1 MSSVFKN
8 RFLRS
13 PQRFYLGL
21 STLGLVLLFLLHLT
35 IGKVSIPL
43 VETLKILFTSDS
55 DQPGWRSII
64 WQFRLPKAIAAS
76 LAGAALA
83 VSGLQLQTLFQNPL
97 AGPFTLGISSGA
109 SLGVAIVVLAAET
122 FGWEGWLQLGGWA
135 TIVAACVG
143 SFLVTAIVL
152 VAAQRVKSGSA
163 LLIVGLMFGY
173 GTGAMVN
180 ILLQMSSAQQVQQ
193 FVIWTFG
200 SFGGVTWAQLPTM
213 AGGIGLGLGLAT
225 LLTTQLNSM
234 VLGEAQALTLGV
246 DVQKVRLGVLLSASL
261 LAGGV
266 TAFCGPIAFI
276 GVSVPHLARGILKTA
291 DLRWLL
297 PGVMVLGAGL
307 ALLADLV
314 AQNIVPRSVLPLN
327 AVTALM
333 GTPLI
338 TWIVVRQRRSN

>member
-1 MSSVFKN
+1 MKSRFK
-8 RFLRS
+8 FKSS
-13 PQRFYLGL
+13 PQQFYLLL
-21 STLGLVLLFLLHLT
+21 SLLSLVILFVLHLT
-35 IGKVSIPL
+35 IGKVPIPL
-43 VETLKILFTSDS
+43 VETLKILFTSDRT
-55 DQPGWRSII
+55 QPGWRSII
-64 WQFRLPKAIAAS
+64 WQFRLPKAIVAS

-109 SLGVAIVVLAAET
+109 SLGVAVVVLAAET
-122 FGWEGWLQLGGWA
+122 FQWDSLSQLGSWA
-135 TIVAACVG
+135 TIVAACLG
-143 SFLVTAIVL
+143 SFLVTATVL
-152 VAAQRVKSGSA
+152 MASKWVKSGSA
-163 LLIVGLMFGY
+163 LLILGLMFGY
-173 GTGAMVN
+173 GTGAVVN
-180 ILLQMSSAQQVQQ
+180 ILLQVSSAQQVQQ

-213 AGGIGLGLGLAT
+213 AGGIALGLGLAT

-234 VLGEAQALTLGV
+234 VLGEMQATTLGV

-276 GVSVPHLARGILKTA
+276 GVSVPHLARGVLKTA

-307 ALLADLV
+307 ALIADLV
-314 AQNIVPRSVLPLN
+314 AQNVLPRSVLPLN

-338 TWIVVRQRRSN
+338 TWIVVRQGRSN

>member
-1 MSSVFKN
+1 MKSRFK
-8 RFLRS
+8 FKSS
-13 PQRFYLGL
+13 PQQFYLLL
-21 STLGLVLLFLLHLT
+21 SLLSLVILFVLHLT
-35 IGKVSIPL
+35 IGKVPIPL
-43 VETLKILFTSDS
+43 VETLKILFTSDRT
-55 DQPGWRSII
+55 QPGWRSII
-64 WQFRLPKAIAAS
+64 WQFRLPKAIVAS

-109 SLGVAIVVLAAET
+109 SLGVAVVVLAAET
-122 FGWEGWLQLGGWA
+122 FQWDSLSQLGSWA
-135 TIVAACVG
+135 TIVAACLG
-143 SFLVTAIVL
+143 SFLVTATVL
-152 VAAQRVKSGSA
+152 MASKWVKSGSA
-163 LLIVGLMFGY
+163 LLILGLMFGY
-173 GTGAMVN
+173 GTGAVVN
-180 ILLQMSSAQQVQQ
+180 ILLQVSSAQQVQQ

-200 SFGGVTWAQLPTM
+200 SFGGVTWVQLPTM
-213 AGGIGLGLGLAT
+213 AGGIALGLGLAT

-234 VLGEAQALTLGV
+234 VLGEMQATTLGV

-276 GVSVPHLARGILKTA
+276 GVSVPHLARGVLKTA

-307 ALLADLV
+307 ALIADLV
-314 AQNIVPRSVLPLN
+314 AQNVLPRSVLPLN

-338 TWIVVRQRRSN
+338 TWIVVRQGRSN

>member
-1 MSSVFKN
+1 MTFSD
-8 RFLRS
+8 RFRHS
-13 PQRFYLGL
+13 PQRFYLFL
-21 STLGLVLLFLLHLT
+21 SLLGLAILFLLHLT

-43 VETLKILFTSDS
+43 VETIKILFTSDAN
-55 DQPGWRSII
+55 QPGWRSII
-64 WQFRLPKAIAAS
+64 WQFRLPKAIVAS

-109 SLGVAIVVLAAET
+109 SLGVAVVVLAAET
-122 FGWEGWLQLGGWA
+122 FQWEGLSQLGSWA
-135 TIVAACVG
+135 TIVAACLG

-152 VAAQRVKSGSA
+152 VAAQRVKSGPV
-163 LLIVGLMFGY
+163 LLILGLMFGY
-173 GTGAMVN
+173 GTGALVN
-180 ILLQMSSAQQVQQ
+180 VLLQVSSAQQVQQ

-213 AGGIGLGLGLAT
+213 AGGIALGLILAT

-234 VLGEAQALTLGV
+234 VLGETQALTLGV
-246 DVQKVRLGVLLSASL
+246 DVQRVRLGVLLSASL

-276 GVSVPHLARGILKTA
+276 GVSVPHLARGVLKTS

-297 PGVMVLGAGL
+297 PGVMILGAGL
-307 ALLADLV
+307 ALIADLV
-314 AQNIVPRSVLPLN
+314 AQNLLPRSVLPLN

-338 TWIVVRQRRSN
+338 TWIVMRQVRRS

>member
-1 MSSVFKN
+1 MKSRFK
-8 RFLRS
+8 FKSS
-13 PQRFYLGL
+13 PQQFYLLL
-21 STLGLVLLFLLHLT
+21 SLLSLVILFVLHLT
-35 IGKVSIPL
+35 IGKVPIPL
-43 VETLKILFTSDS
+43 VETLKILFTSDGT
-55 DQPGWRSII
+55 QPGWRSII
-64 WQFRLPKAIAAS
+64 WQFRLPKAIVAS

-109 SLGVAIVVLAAET
+109 SLGVAVVVLAAET
-122 FGWEGWLQLGGWA
+122 FQWDSLSQLGSWA
-135 TIVAACVG
+135 TIVAACLG
-143 SFLVTAIVL
+143 SFLVTATVL
-152 VAAQRVKSGSA
+152 VAAKRVKSGSA
-163 LLIVGLMFGY
+163 LLILGLMFGY
-173 GTGAMVN
+173 GTGAVVN
-180 ILLQMSSAQQVQQ
+180 ILLQVSSAQQVQQ

-213 AGGIGLGLGLAT
+213 AGAIALGLGLAT

-234 VLGEAQALTLGV
+234 VLGEMQATTLGV
-246 DVQKVRLGVLLSASL
+246 NVQKVRLGVLLSASL

-276 GVSVPHLARGILKTA
+276 GVSVPHLARGVLRTA

-297 PGVMVLGAGL
+297 PGVMVLGAEL
-307 ALLADLV
+307 ALIADLV
-314 AQNIVPRSVLPLN
+314 AQNVLPRSVLPLN

-338 TWIVVRQRRSN
+338 TWIVVLLCRSN

>member
-1 MSSVFKN
+1 MKSRFK
-8 RFLRS
+8 FKSS
-13 PQRFYLGL
+13 PQQFYLLL
-21 STLGLVLLFLLHLT
+21 SLLSLVILFVLHLT
-35 IGKVSIPL
+35 IGKVPIPL
-43 VETLKILFTSDS
+43 VETLKILFTSDGT
-55 DQPGWRSII
+55 QPGWRSII
-64 WQFRLPKAIAAS
+64 WQFRLPKAIVAS

-109 SLGVAIVVLAAET
+109 SLGVAVVVLAAET
-122 FGWEGWLQLGGWA
+122 FQWDSLSQLGSWA
-135 TIVAACVG
+135 TIVAACLG
-143 SFLVTAIVL
+143 SFLVTATVL
-152 VAAQRVKSGSA
+152 MAAQRVKSGSA
-163 LLIVGLMFGY
+163 LLILGLMFGY
-173 GTGAMVN
+173 GTGAVVN
-180 ILLQMSSAQQVQQ
+180 ILLQVSSAQQVQQ

-213 AGGIGLGLGLAT
+213 AGAIALGLGLAT
-225 LLTTQLNSM
+225 LLTTRLNSM
-234 VLGEAQALTLGV
+234 VLGEMQATTLGV

-276 GVSVPHLARGILKTA
+276 GVSVPHLARGVLKTA

-307 ALLADLV
+307 ALIADLV
-314 AQNIVPRSVLPLN
+314 AQNVLPRSVLPLN

-338 TWIVVRQRRSN
+338 TWIVVRQGRSN

>member
-1 MSSVFKN
+1 MKSRFK
-8 RFLRS
+8 FKSS
-13 PQRFYLGL
+13 PQQFYLLL
-21 STLGLVLLFLLHLT
+21 SLLSLVILFVLHIT
-35 IGKVSIPL
+35 IGKVPIPL
-43 VETLKILFTSDS
+43 VETLKILFTSDRT
-55 DQPGWRSII
+55 QPGWRSII
-64 WQFRLPKAIAAS
+64 WQFRLPKAIVAS

-109 SLGVAIVVLAAET
+109 SLGVAVVVLAAET
-122 FGWEGWLQLGGWA
+122 FQWDSLSQLGSWA
-135 TIVAACVG
+135 TIVAACLG

-152 VAAQRVKSGSA
+152 MAAQRVKSGSA
-163 LLIVGLMFGY
+163 LLILGLMFGY
-173 GTGAMVN
+173 GTGAVVN
-180 ILLQMSSAQQVQQ
+180 ILLQVSSAQQVQQ

-213 AGGIGLGLGLAT
+213 AGAIALGLGLAT
-225 LLTTQLNSM
+225 LLTTRLNSM
-234 VLGEAQALTLGV
+234 VLGEMQATTLGV

-276 GVSVPHLARGILKTA
+276 GVSVPHLARGVLKTA

-307 ALLADLV
+307 ALIADLV
-314 AQNIVPRSVLPLN
+314 AQNVLPRSVLPLN

-338 TWIVVRQRRSN
+338 TWIVVRQGRSN

>member
-1 MSSVFKN
+1 MKSRFK
-8 RFLRS
+8 FKSS
-13 PQRFYLGL
+13 PQQFYLLL
-21 STLGLVLLFLLHLT
+21 SLLSLVILFVLHLT
-35 IGKVSIPL
+35 IGKVPIPL
-43 VETLKILFTSDS
+43 VETLKILFTSDGTR
-55 DQPGWRSII
+55 PGWRSII
-64 WQFRLPKAIAAS
+64 WQFRLPKAIVAS

-109 SLGVAIVVLAAET
+109 SLGVAVVVLAAET
-122 FGWEGWLQLGGWA
+122 FQWDSLSQLGSWA
-135 TIVAACVG
+135 TIVAACLG

-152 VAAQRVKSGSA
+152 MAAQRVKSGSA
-163 LLIVGLMFGY
+163 LLILGLMFGY
-173 GTGAMVN
+173 GTGAVVN
-180 ILLQMSSAQQVQQ
+180 ILLQVSSAQQVQQ

-213 AGGIGLGLGLAT
+213 AGAIALGLGLAT
-225 LLTTQLNSM
+225 LLTTRLNSM
-234 VLGEAQALTLGV
+234 VLGEMQATTLGV

-276 GVSVPHLARGILKTA
+276 GVSVPHLARGVLKTA

-307 ALLADLV
+307 ALIADLV
-314 AQNIVPRSVLPLN
+314 AQNVLPRSVLPLN

-338 TWIVVRQRRSN
+338 TWIVVRQGRSN

>member
-1 MSSVFKN
+1 MKSRFK
-8 RFLRS
+8 FKPS
-13 PQRFYLGL
+13 PQQFYLLL
-21 STLGLVLLFLLHLT
+21 SLLSLTLLFVSHLT
-35 IGKVSIPL
+35 IGKVPIPL
-43 VETLKILFTSDS
+43 GETLKILFTSDTN
-55 DQPGWRSII
+55 QPGWRSII
-64 WQFRLPKAIAAS
+64 WQFRLPKAIVAS

-109 SLGVAIVVLAAET
+109 SLGVAVVVLAAET
-122 FGWEGWLQLGGWA
+122 FQWDSLSQLGSWA
-135 TIVAACVG
+135 TILAACLG

-163 LLIVGLMFGY
+163 LLILGLMFGY
-173 GTGAMVN
+173 GTGALVN
-180 ILLQMSSAQQVQQ
+180 ILLQVSSAQQVQQ

-200 SFGGVTWAQLPTM
+200 SFGGVTWEQLPTM
-213 AGGIGLGLGLAT
+213 AGGIALGLILAT
-225 LLTTQLNSM
+225 LLTTRLNSM

-276 GVSVPHLARGILKTA
+276 GVSVPHLARGVLKTA

-307 ALLADLV
+307 ALIADLV
-314 AQNIVPRSVLPLN
+314 AQNILPRLVLPLN

-338 TWIVVRQRRSN
+338 TWIVMRQGRRS